1 MSATAIVWDG
11 IKNSYIPPDQL
22 NISTK
27 VKLHTTAEDDLD
39 PVTYEVVR
47 YNLWTINEEHGDTIV
62 KVSGS
67 PIAVF
72 AHDFNPSILTE
83 VGEFVYFGPYLQFH
97 AGMLDVNVK
106 WTLENRAESPGIEEG
121 DMFIANDPWVGTT
134 HQPDTAMICPV
145 FWEGELFCWVANMLH
160 LADVGGST
168 PGSFCPD
175 ADDVFQEPTPTPPL
189 KLVEGGMV
197 RHDIEDEFVRRS
209 RLPDLVRLDLRAVIA
224 GNTVAT
230 RRVQGLI
237 SRYGPDVVKAV
248 MRKIASDGEA
258 RFLDRLRTCADGSW
272 TAVNYL
278 EVAKTGDRSTYKSVV
293 TMTKEGDHLT
303 FSNHGSEEQ
312 TGAIN
317 MTYAAFRGGVL
328 SCVNAYFLY
337 DALYAIG
344 GATRHIK
351 FDLEPGTFTC
361 ASHPAGC
368 SLAGAIGVH
377 LIIGQVQNTLA
388 KMMMTSPSMNT
399 RLMAQGGSSQWPGA
413 TCAGIDQRGNQFGG
427 FMLDPMGAGLGAFAN
442 RDGVDTGGIWFD
454 AKGFMPNVEQIEHT
468 MPILYVYRKEIADSG
483 GAGKFRG
490 GNSAEWAFVAHKTDQ
505 LAHAT
510 SACGCA
516 VPTAHGLSG
525 GGPGAPNEYRF
536 LHRSNVQ
543 EMMKNGRIPQD
554 LADLDG
560 ELENLQPKQVEIAQT
575 ASDAYA
581 IRWAGAAGF
590 GDPLER
596 DPQRVAADV
605 RNEGVTAQ
613 TARDVY
619 GVVLDDEL
627 EVDVAATDRRRRE
640 LTQARLAEAKPYDFE
655 RRPTAL

>member
-1 MSATAIVWDG
+1 MPSAEIVWDG
-11 IKNSYIPPDQL
+11 VKNSYIPPERL
-22 NISTK
+22 NISPR
-27 VKLHTTAEDDLD
+27 VRLHSAAAESLD

-47 YNLWTINEEHGDTIV
+47 YNLWSINEEHGDTIV

-83 VGEFVYFGPYLQFH
+83 DGEFVYFGPYLQFH

-106 WTLENRAESPGIEEG
+106 WTLENRGENPGINDG

-145 FWEGELFCWVANMLH
+145 FWEGQIFCWVANMLH

-189 KLVEGGMV
+189 KLVEGGVV
-197 RHDIEDEFVRRS
+197 RSDIEDEFVRRS

-224 GNTVAT
+224 GNTVAR

-237 SRYGPDVVKAV
+237 ERYGPEVVKAV
-248 MRKIASDGEA
+248 MRKIGNDGEA
-258 RFLDRLRTCADGSW
+258 RFLERLRSCADGTW
-272 TAVNYL
+272 TSVNYL

-293 TMTKEGDHLT
+293 TMEKRGDQLT
-303 FSNHGSEEQ
+303 FRNEGTEEQ

-328 SCVNAYFLY
+328 SCVNAYFLH

-344 GATRHIK
+344 GAARHIK

-361 ASHPAGC
+361 ATHPAGC

-388 KMMMTSPSMNT
+388 KMMMTSPAMSQ

-413 TCAGIDQRGNQFGG
+413 TCAGIDQRGNPFGG

-490 GNSAEWAFVAHKTDQ
+490 GNSAEWAFIAHKTNQ

-536 LHRSNVQ
+536 LHGSDIQ
-543 EMMKNGRIPQD
+543 EMLGSGHIPQD
-554 LADLDG
+554 LADLNG
-560 ELENLQPKQVEIAQT
+560 NLENLLPKQVEIAQT
-575 ASDAYA
+575 PSDAYA

-596 DPQRVAADV
+596 EPERVAVDV
-605 RNEGVTAQ
+605 RNEAVTVE
-613 TARDVY
+613 TAREVY
-619 GVVLDDEL
+619 GVVL
-627 EVDVAATDRRRRE
+627 TDRHEVEVEVTTELRRE
-640 LTQARLAEAKPYDFE
+640 MIQTRLSAAKAYDFA
-655 RRPTAL
+655 T